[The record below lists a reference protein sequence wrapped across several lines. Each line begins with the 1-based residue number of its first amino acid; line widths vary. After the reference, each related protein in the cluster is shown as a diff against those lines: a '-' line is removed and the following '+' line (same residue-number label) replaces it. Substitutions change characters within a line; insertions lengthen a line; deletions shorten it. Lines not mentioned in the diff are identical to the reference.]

1 MLITSN
7 KVRPYSSSELE
18 VMYMLKLLWEGGYH
32 LETVQKSYTTYKARY
47 IEDKYNI
54 YFGYL

>member
-18 VMYMLKLLWEGGYH
+18 VMYMLKLLCEGGYH
-32 LETVQKSYTTYKARY
+32 LETVQKYYV
-47 IEDKYNI
+47 
-54 YFGYL
+54 L

>member
-18 VMYMLKLLWEGGYH
+18 VMYMLQRLWGGSYH
-32 LETVQKSYTTYKARY
+32 LETVQKYYV
-47 IEDKYNI
+47 
-54 YFGYL
+54 L